1 MTKEIQS
8 QQRNMGRYLLIHFV
22 LTIVLPFF
30 VKIYAHLMDY
40 VIAFFVIAIILSVVN
55 RNYGRYLVRSAIFL
69 AYLFKEIIVS
79 NITLTWIILRPKPK
93 LDPGIIAIP
102 LTVTTGLE
110 ITVLSLAIAATPG
123 TLIVELKRDEN
134 GQSTLYVHSLDV
146 GDPDKF
152 RAAIKNGFERMILQ
166 ISRGATA

>member
-1 MTKEIQS
+1 MSRELVH
-8 QQRNMGRYLLIHFV
+8 QQRSMVRYLLIHFV
-22 LTIVLPFF
+22 LTLILPIFI
-30 VKIYAHLMDY
+30 KIYANLTDY
-40 VIAFFVIAIILSVVN
+40 VIAFFVIAIAMSLVS
-55 RNYGRYLVRSAIFL
+55 RHYGRYLVRSMIFL

-79 NITLTWIILRPKPK
+79 NASLTWVILRPKPK
-93 LDPGIIAIP
+93 LDPGIIAVP

-123 TLIVELKRDEN
+123 TLIVELKRDEA
-134 GQSTLYVHSLDV
+134 GQSTLYVHSLHV

-152 RAAIKNGFERMILQ
+152 RDAIKNGFERMILQ